1 MPQRWKV
8 ENQWQRDKLVAH
20 IDMLRLA
27 GKVPIVEFINEK
39 AHPKTSQQIKYAH
52 SLIQAMA
59 DHLDRPAEHCKVD
72 SKREWGVIEVST
84 SVLTAERTA
93 RLTSFADYSREQM
106 NGYLYG
112 LEVWLSENNIPYI
125 PPEHE

>member
-1 MPQRWKV
+1 MS
-8 ENQWQRDKLVAH
+8 EHTA
-20 IDMLRLA
+20 
-27 GKVPIVEFINEK
+27 
-39 AHPKTSQQIKYAH
+39 QQIKYAH

-59 DHLDRPAEHCKVD
+59 DHLDQPVADCKVD
-72 SKREWGVIEVST
+72 SKREWGVVVISN
-84 SVLTAERTA
+84 SVITGDRSA
-93 RLTSFADYSREQM
+93 RLLSFKDYTREQM